1 MRRSPKKSCVSCY
14 YGSAKGSR
22 FTSHADP
29 KNVFFTRP
37 FRTRHQTPRKA
48 RELQRVCACKLSR
61 FSYDCSDRNG
71 TNPRGESSPIAGD
84 AVPSPSV
91 AFGPAASVP
100 ALAILC
106 RLDDRSTPFP
116 PAAAPRSGG
125 EPLHLRLQAGVLA
138 DHALH
143 ALLHLAQALHQRR
156 VLRLVPADLLVQHR
170 DVLEL
175 PPARPPRRLAVGE
188 HAPLPPHLVG
198 GLAALAVLALFVVVR
213 PRAVLGGH
221 RALLWVLL
229 RGRLALRGRLRAA
242 GFSGRRRRRR
252 GRIRRRRRRGR
263 RRPRREL
270 RRAVF
275 PPNAAAV

>member
-29 KNVFFTRP
+29 KNVFFTARIG
-37 FRTRHQTPRKA
+37 TRHQTPRKA

-116 PAAAPRSGG
+116 PAAAPRVAISASAS
-125 EPLHLRLQAGVLA
+125 RF
-138 DHALH
+138 
-143 ALLHLAQALHQRR
+143 R
-156 VLRLVPADLLVQHR
+156 PA
-170 DVLEL
+170 
-175 PPARPPRRLAVGE
+175 ATSAAANASMAASVG
-188 HAPLPPHLVG
+188 
-198 GLAALAVLALFVVVR
+198 F
-213 PRAVLGGH
+213 
-221 RALLWVLL
+221 
-229 RGRLALRGRLRAA
+229 AA
-242 GFSGRRRRRR
+242 GATRT
-252 GRIRRRRRRGR
+252 
-263 RRPRREL
+263 
-270 RRAVF
+270 RAS
-275 PPNAAAV
+275 

>member
-1 MRRSPKKSCVSCY
+1 MRRSPKKCVSCY
-14 YGSAKGSR
+14 YGSAKRSR
-22 FTSHADP
+22 FRRTP
-29 KNVFFTRP
+29 TQKMCFFRRAYRYAP
-37 FRTRHQTPRKA
+37 SNA
-48 RELQRVCACKLSR
+48 RAEGARLQRVCACKLSR

-116 PAAAPRSGG
+116 PAAPAQRGG
-125 EPLHLRLQAGVLA
+125 EPLNLRLQAGVLA

-175 PPARPPRRLAVGE
+175 PPARPPRRLAEESMRRCRRTSSVVLP
-188 HAPLPPHLVG
+188 PLPSSLSSSSSDPVPFSGSPSASLG
-198 GLAALAVLALFVVVR
+198 
-213 PRAVLGGH
+213 PSSRASCAS
-221 RALLWVLL
+221 RAPWN
-229 RGRLALRGRLRAA
+229 RAA
-242 GFSGRRRRRR
+242 GLAGAGAGAPACPPAPPR
-252 GRIRRRRRRGR
+252 GGD
-263 RRPRREL
+263 RPRREL
-270 RRAVF
+270 RRVK
-275 PPNAAAV
+275 PNAAAV